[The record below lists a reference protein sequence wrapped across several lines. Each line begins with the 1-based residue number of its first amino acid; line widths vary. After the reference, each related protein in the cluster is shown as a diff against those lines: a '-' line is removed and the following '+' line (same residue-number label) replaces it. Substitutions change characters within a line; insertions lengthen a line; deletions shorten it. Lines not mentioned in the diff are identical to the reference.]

1 MKNHVDEKKA
11 PSYNSDVREDMH
23 LENHTSQLCQ
33 KLAVSVDEMAYMISV
48 SRPVAYELA
57 QRKDFPSFKIGKRVL
72 VNVAGLQRWLD
83 KQIDISDTQ

>member
-1 MKNHVDEKKA
+1 
-11 PSYNSDVREDMH
+11 
-23 LENHTSQLCQ
+23 
-33 KLAVSVDEMAYMISV
+33 MISV